1 MEDHEKQKE
10 SNLSFDMEKIK
21 KIASKITIDD
31 TTFVLNYGLKTQE
44 DISRFT
50 DKVLEHVIA
59 NDLEEVGSV
68 LTDLMIKVNE
78 VNMDKLFEK
87 GGITSIPFLGKLF
100 NKTKKFIQQ
109 FEKISIDVE
118 GMTQDLHRTQI
129 RLMKDI
135 TLFEQLYVKNKT
147 YINELS
153 DYIEAAHMKLKEIHE
168 NIMPELK
175 EKAERTKE
183 PKDIQAANEMI
194 DHIDRFDKKIHNLLL
209 SKTIATQ
216 IEPQIRLLQSNNEI
230 LAEKIQNSILQTIP
244 LWKQQLIIS
253 LSLVSQRKAVNL
265 QKKVTKTTNDLL
277 LKNSESVRRNTID
290 LARESEKGIIEIE
303 TLKNTQAH
311 LIATL
316 EDTLSIQEEGRLK
329 RQQTEAEILSMEQ
342 ELKEKLSSFVGD
354 QT

>member
-1 MEDHEKQKE
+1 MDNEKQKE
-10 SNLSFDMEKIK
+10 SFLSSEMEKIK
-21 KIASKITIDD
+21 KMASKITIDD
-31 TTFVLNYGLKTQE
+31 SSFVLGYGMKTQE

-59 NDLEEVGSV
+59 DDLEKVGSV

-78 VNMDKLFEK
+78 VDVDKLFEK
-87 GGITSIPFLGKLF
+87 GGIISIPIFGKLF

-118 GMTQDLHRTQI
+118 SMTQDLHRTQI

-153 DYIEAAHMKLKEIHE
+153 DYIEAARMKLNEIQE
-168 NIMPELK
+168 NILPELK
-175 EKAERTKE
+175 DQAERTKE
-183 PKDIQAANEMI
+183 PKDIQAANDMI
-194 DHIDRFDKKIHNLLL
+194 YYIERFEKKIHNLLL
-209 SKTIATQ
+209 SKSIAAQ
-216 IEPQIRLLQSNNEI
+216 MEPQIRLLQSNNEI

-253 LSLVSQRKAVNL
+253 LSLVRQRKAVNL
-265 QKKVTKTTNDLL
+265 QKEVTKTTNDLL
-277 LKNSESVRRNTID
+277 LKNSESVSRNTID
-290 LARESEKGIIEIE
+290 LARENEKGIVEIE
-303 TLKNTQAH
+303 TLKKTQAH
-311 LIATL
+311 LIAIL
-316 EDTLSIQEEGRLK
+316 GDTLTIQEDGRMK
-329 RQQTEAEILSMEQ
+329 RQRTEAEIRSIEQ

-354 QT
+354 HK